1 MKEPETLVEVAPVA
15 VEKSSVSS
23 VEVLQDSSISLLKK
37 NLSTF
42 ILFVQSWN
50 LSTSFLFVQ
59 S

>member
-1 MKEPETLVEVAPVA
+1 MKEPETVEVAPVA

>member
-1 MKEPETLVEVAPVA
+1 MKEPETLVEAEPVA

-42 ILFVQSWN
+42 ILFVQSWKR
-50 LSTSFLFVQ
+50 LE
-59 S
+59 